1 MLLAVHRKCRMDRK
15 HFFRSLFNKDMKI
28 IQRNKIQIFILIS
41 LFKAQMQIV
50 FFVYHRRMLSSAE
63 SYDKLLFFGLFVQF

>member
-1 MLLAVHRKCRMDRK
+1 MDRK

-41 LFKAQMQIV
+41 LFKAQTQIV

-63 SYDKLLFFGLFVQF
+63 SYDKLLFFGLFVKF